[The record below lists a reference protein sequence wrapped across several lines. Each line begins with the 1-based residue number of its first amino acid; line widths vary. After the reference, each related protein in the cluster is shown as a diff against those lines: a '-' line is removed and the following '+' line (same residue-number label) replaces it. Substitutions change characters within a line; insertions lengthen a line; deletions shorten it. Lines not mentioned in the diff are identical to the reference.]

1 MFALIVG
8 FAALIVASCAA
19 YFSVQGLASLY
30 AGQFLAVCIMAGSLE
45 FGKLVA
51 ASYLD
56 RYWKEINFLLKSYL
70 ILSVIILMGITS
82 LGVFGFLTSSFQQS
96 HVKVE
101 IIENQ
106 KNILDSKKLNISNEI
121 ENLNKRIDVLNQARL
136 SQEKRL
142 PELSKKAASPI
153 YEDIKK
159 SGEEIKSIQNRNE
172 VLAEN
177 LKSIDDE
184 LLALKE
190 KESKSTD
197 IGTLRFI
204 AETFNIK
211 IELLVKWLTL
221 IIVLVFDPLAVSL
234 VLAYNNICKN
244 KKILTPEKKIKET
257 DDINYQMIH
266 KDINVKYK
274 DK

>member
-1 MFALIVG
+1 MFALTVG
-8 FAALIVASCAA
+8 FAALAVASCAA

-30 AGQFLAVCIMAGSLE
+30 AGQFFAVCIMAGSLE
-45 FGKLVA
+45 FGKLIA

-56 RYWKEINFLLKSYL
+56 RYWKEINFLLKFYL
-70 ILSVIILMGITS
+70 VLSVLILMGITS
-82 LGVFGFLTSSFQQS
+82 LGIFGFLTSAFQQS
-96 HVKVE
+96 HVK
-101 IIENQ
+101 IEMIDNQ
-106 KNILDSKKLNISNEI
+106 KNILESKKLNITNEI
-121 ENLNKRIDVLNQARL
+121 ETLNKRIDVLNAARL

-142 PELSKKAASPI
+142 PDLSKKAAAPI

-159 SGEEIKSIQNRNE
+159 SGEEIKTIQNRNE
-172 VLAEN
+172 FLTEN
-177 LKSIDDE
+177 LKNIDDE
-184 LLALKE
+184 LLNLKE

-204 AETFNIK
+204 AETLNIK
-211 IELLVKWLTL
+211 VEVLVKWLTL

-234 VLAYNNICKN
+234 VLAYNNISKN
-244 KKILTPEKKIKET
+244 KKKSVVEEKKEEN
-257 DDINYQMIH
+257 DIITYQKIN